1 MKKSTRIPM
10 PVLVDM
16 PIPDDGWKGRAQEVR
31 KLAEGLRKDRDE
43 LYHEVSK
50 LRSAI
55 LLERVV
61 HILRETRCAC
71 QICTMAEVIQKKGK
85 YAPSE
90 DKHDG

>member
-1 MKKSTRIPM
+1 M

-16 PIPDDGWKGRAQEVR
+16 PIPDGGWKGRAQKV
-31 KLAEGLRKDRDE
+31 KTLAEGLRKDRDE
-43 LYHEVSK
+43 LYDEVSK

-71 QICTMAEVIQKKGK
+71 QICTMAEAIQKEGR
-85 YAPSE
+85 YARPE
-90 DKHDG
+90 FKHHG